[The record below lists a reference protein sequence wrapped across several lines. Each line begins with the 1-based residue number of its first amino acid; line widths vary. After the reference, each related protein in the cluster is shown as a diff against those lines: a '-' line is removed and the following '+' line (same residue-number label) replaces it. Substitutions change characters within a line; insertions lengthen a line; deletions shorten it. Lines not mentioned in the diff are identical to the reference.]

1 MMVLAVEPVDISAN
15 GFLIQTPG
23 IKLANVH
30 APKTS
35 HSVKIIRKNQSIMN
49 RCELLIEL
57 QVLEVINS
65 KKFFLIKCFSTDFT
79 PKATDQ
85 PSIFCLASIWSCKVA
100 SKSVAPKSTLL
111 YKSC

>member
-35 HSVKIIRKNQSIMN
+35 HSVKIIRKNQSIVN
-49 RCELLIEL
+49 RCELLHIYVEL
-57 QVLEVINS
+57 HVYYLGVINS
-65 KKFFLIKCFSTDFT
+65 KKFSL
-79 PKATDQ
+79 
-85 PSIFCLASIWSCKVA
+85 
-100 SKSVAPKSTLL
+100 
-111 YKSC
+111 